1 MKVFSSLSA
10 AADRTWQHVIRYSA
24 IVALL
29 LPVFS
34 SAQTAHSFEVKNG
47 QFLYDNRSVQIHAGE
62 MHYARIPAPYWR
74 HRLKMIKAMGLN
86 TVATYVFWNYHN
98 PSPGVWDFNT
108 GSHNLAEFLRIAK
121 EENLFVIL
129 RPGPYACAEWEFG
142 GYPWWLLKDTSLVIR
157 SYNKPFLDSCKV
169 YINKLAD
176 QVKNYLVSKG
186 GPIVMVQVENEF
198 GSYVSQ
204 RKDIPL
210 PEHRRYNEAVQK
222 LLIDAGLTGP
232 FFTSDGSWLFD
243 GGSLPGILPAANGED
258 NVENLKKAVNKYHNN
273 EGPYMVA
280 EYYPGWLHHWAEPF
294 PNIPAQQVT
303 QQVEKYLKNGIH
315 FNFYMVHGGTNFG
328 FTSGANYNNDH
339 DIQPDLTSYD
349 YDAPITEAG
358 WASPKYL
365 AVRDLMKQYVKYPV
379 PEIPAKIPVITLP
392 PIQLN
397 KSMDL
402 FDLKKTIQPVVADTP
417 LSFESLNQGHGYVL
431 YSKRFT
437 QPLQGTLQLKGLRD
451 YAVVYVD
458 GKKVAVL
465 NRVNKQ
471 YTTTVDIPF
480 NSTLDIL
487 VENMGRINYGSEIV
501 HNTKGIIS
509 PVLINEVEITGG
521 WNMYALPFA
530 QAPVIKAG
538 KQKDG
543 RAAVYSGAFTVT
555 KPGDVF
561 LDMHQWG
568 KGIVFVNGHN
578 LGRYW
583 QVGPQQT
590 LYLPGCWLNK
600 GINNVVVFEQL
611 NDHIQPVI
619 PTVAKPVLT
628 ELK

>member
-1 MKVFSSLSA
+1 MRAILFSTLIV
-10 AADRTWQHVIRYSA
+10 VIGC
-24 IVALL
+24 LL
-29 LPVFS
+29 CNTS
-34 SAQTAHSFEVKNG
+34 TAQSTHTFEIKNG
-47 QFLYDNRSVQIHAGE
+47 QFLYDNKPIQIHSGE

-74 HRLKMIKAMGLN
+74 HRLKMLKAMGCN
-86 TVATYVFWNYHN
+86 TVATYVFWNYHH
-98 PSPGVWDFNT
+98 PSRGVWDFST
-108 GSHNLAEFLRIAK
+108 GNHNLAEFLRIAK

-142 GYPWWLLKDTSLVIR
+142 GYPWWLLKDSNLVIR
-157 SYNKPFLDSCKV
+157 SYNQPFLDSCKV
-169 YINKLAD
+169 YINKLAE
-176 QVKNYLVSKG
+176 QVKKWQVSKG
-186 GPIVMVQVENEF
+186 GPVIMVQVENEF

-210 PEHRRYNEAVQK
+210 EEHRRYNQAIKQ
-222 LLIDAGLTGP
+222 LLTNAGLTSP

-243 GGSLPGILPAANGED
+243 GGSLPGVLPAANGED
-258 NVENLKKAVNKYHNN
+258 NVDNLKKAVNKYHNN

-280 EYYPGWLHHWAEPF
+280 EYYPGWLSHWAEPF
-294 PNIPAQQVT
+294 PNIPVQQVT
-303 QQVEKYLKNGIH
+303 QQVEKYLKNDIN

-328 FTSGANYNNDH
+328 FTSGANYNNEH
-339 DIQPDLTSYD
+339 NIQPDLTSYD

-365 AVRDLMKQYVKYPV
+365 AIRKLMKQYVKYPV
-379 PEIPAKIPVITLP
+379 PEIPEKIPVIALP
-392 PIQLN
+392 AISLN
-397 KSMDL
+397 KSFDV
-402 FDLKKTIQPVVADTP
+402 FDLKKTLQPVTADTP
-417 LSFESLNQGHGYVL
+417 LSFEALNQGYGYVL

-437 QPLQGTLQLKGLRD
+437 QPVQGTLQITGLRD

-458 GKKVAVL
+458 GRKVAVL

-471 YTTTVDIPF
+471 YTATVDIPF
-480 NSTLDIL
+480 NGTLDIL

-509 PVLINEVEITGG
+509 PVLINNQQVTGG
-521 WNMYALPFA
+521 WNMYRLPFNQPPA
-530 QAPVIKAG
+530 ATSGHQQP
-538 KQKDG
+538 G
-543 RAAVYSGAFTVT
+543 RAAVYSGTFQVT
-555 KPGDVF
+555 KTGDTF
-561 LDMHQWG
+561 LDMHLWG

-590 LYLPGCWLNK
+590 LYLPGCWLKK
-600 GINNVVVFEQL
+600 GTNEIVVFEQL

-628 ELK
+628 ELKN